1 MSNNLAR
8 TSLAARISI
17 DPTFSDGYDSNHSGE
32 LGGHSLEEA
41 NFQSPIDLTARTPT
55 HIRFAESGQNQLVE
69 HPAADRLNRDSE
81 SNSNQR
87 ITIRDMA
94 EQISC
99 LQSEIPEMRR
109 ILPAGEILNRQSGEE
124 TEIRMDSS
132 GPIAHE
138 ESPRTAPLD
147 LSSQQIV

>member
-1 MSNNLAR
+1 MASSPLFRMAD
-8 TSLAARISI
+8 AAFR
-17 DPTFSDGYDSNHSGE
+17 
-32 LGGHSLEEA
+32 
-41 NFQSPIDLTARTPT
+41 SPIDLTARTPT
-55 HIRFAESGQNQLVE
+55 HIRFAGSGQNQLME

-87 ITIRDMA
+87 MTIRDMA
-94 EQISC
+94 GQISR

-109 ILPAGEILNRQSGEE
+109 ILPAGEILNRPSSEE

-132 GPIAHE
+132 GPIAQE
-138 ESPRTAPLD
+138 ESPRTAPFD